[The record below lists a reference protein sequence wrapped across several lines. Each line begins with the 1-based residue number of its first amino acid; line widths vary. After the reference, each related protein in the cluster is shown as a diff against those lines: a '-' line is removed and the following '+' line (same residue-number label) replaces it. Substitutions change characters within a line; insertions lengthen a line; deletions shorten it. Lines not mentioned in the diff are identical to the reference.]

1 LAWARKRP
9 TRDVGGLGFQFVER
23 GQGNAVSA
31 IEVAE
36 NIKDLS
42 FKLVVR
48 TAPQAEPLS
57 NKKWGWRNVASPG
70 VFPPRRFIV

>member
-1 LAWARKRP
+1 MLAA
-9 TRDVGGLGFQFVER
+9 LASSLS
-23 GQGNAVSA
+23 N
-31 IEVAE
+31 VAKATPYPRLRWRRT
-36 NIKDLS
+36 IKDLS
-42 FKLVVR
+42 FELVVR